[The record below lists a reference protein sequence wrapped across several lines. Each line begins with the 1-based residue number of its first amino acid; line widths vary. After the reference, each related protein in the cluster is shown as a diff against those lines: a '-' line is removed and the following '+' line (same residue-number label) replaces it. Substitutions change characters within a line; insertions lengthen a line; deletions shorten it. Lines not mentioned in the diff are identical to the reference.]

1 VGFDSRQ
8 SLGEKETGAK
18 AALPIWLP
26 FMKAA
31 IMGKDSEQFLSDSPE
46 DEKQVTS
53 VAKAGPKPGTFDAEA
68 GKPDTPA
75 VPVKASAQAAVA
87 KPAVKK
93 AAPVPEAAKPV
104 AKVKPVGLERS
115 PRTR

>member
-31 IMGKDSEQFLSDSPE
+31 IVGKDSEQFLSDSPE
-46 DEKQVTS
+46 DEKQAAS
-53 VAKAGPKPGTFDAEA
+53 VAKAGPKPGASDAEA
-68 GKPDTPA
+68 GEPVAPA

-93 AAPVPEAAKPV
+93 AAPVPAA
-104 AKVKPVGLERS
+104 VKPVGFQAHRNS
-115 PRTR
+115 R